1 MNGLRPQARAECV
14 AFAVSELLLKDTS
27 GTSLE
32 SRMARTRSRTMHSN
46 STATTKPSSYIPH
59 NRVSPYE
66 KTYVFNPS
74 QGNYTDGSDLSHP
87 YTEPTDNARAQS
99 GGFLREISKL
109 SQLNLSRLSHNKC
122 SYTVLATGNNDSTES
137 LLRQHSSGMQDTDS
151 ESSTPNRM
159 IKSRSAYA
167 IKKRYNEKE
176 PPTSGGVQET
186 CIDSATLRNTRI
198 NSETRRMTRDPISV
212 PNFGALARQAPALTP
227 VEAARLVF
235 LDTDDDDDDDNA
247 AGEHCGNNIDTKVIH
262 VQSYSSPKKCHV
274 YENFK
279 SVKRGESY
287 NSHLGYADNPLY
299 AVKFGKCAG
308 LEEVSDETS
317 DYASIET
324 MNRLSSSSSYSY
336 SRQHTPQQEPDT
348 TAGGGGATLFR
359 AKGSNKVQVAD
370 GPFGFCNPNYMG
382 PDIQLLLSSD
392 NKKQQYA
399 KLLNTPDSVLEDA
412 LGRSTSRHMFLEENL
427 ELQNMVNSEMNRQH
441 RHGHGRHK
449 SATVAPPMSLE
460 LVDMTAASSR
470 ATGKRNKCRASSASR
485 VERHSTNTSTGNC
498 GTVAR
503 HAQVTGGASID
514 VPTSDPQPDVF
525 VPLYV
530 FIVGGK
536 EQGQVTVFKRPISIW
551 KLKLF

>member
-1 MNGLRPQARAECV
+1 M
-14 AFAVSELLLKDTS
+14 
-27 GTSLE
+27 
-32 SRMARTRSRTMHSN
+32 
-46 STATTKPSSYIPH
+46 I
-59 NRVSPYE
+59 
-66 KTYVFNPS
+66 
-74 QGNYTDGSDLSHP
+74 DLPHP

-137 LLRQHSSGMQDTDS
+137 LLRQHASGVQETDS

-212 PNFGALARQAPALTP
+212 PNFGALARQTPALTP

-235 LDTDDDDDDDNA
+235 LDTDDDDDA
-247 AGEHCGNNIDTKVIH
+247 VGEHCANNIDTKVIH

-279 SVKRGESY
+279 SVKRGDSY

-324 MNRLSSSSSYSY
+324 MNRLSASSSYSY

-348 TAGGGGATLFR
+348 TAGGATLFR
-359 AKGSNKVQVAD
+359 AKASSNKVQVAD

-449 SATVAPPMSLE
+449 SATVAPPKSLE
-460 LVDMTAASSR
+460 LVEMTA
-470 ATGKRNKCRASSASR
+470 GKRNKCRASSASR
-485 VERHSTNTSTGNC
+485 VERHSTNTSNC

-503 HAQVTGGASID
+503 QAQVSID
-514 VPTSDPQPDVF
+514 VPTSTDAQPDVF